1 MSFLQY
7 MRRVAEEH
15 LVALYDSRNQLYY
28 NRERF
33 DSLVGRF
40 IVLCRQEVAIA
51 AGAPGMQGRRE
62 ELEEFT
68 WKAIGVWCYWNMRS
82 PVST

>member
-7 MRRVAEEH
+7 MRKVAEEH
-15 LVALYDSRNQLYY
+15 LVALYDSRNQLYD

-40 IVLCRQEVAIA
+40 ILLFRQEVAIA
-51 AGAPGMQGRRE
+51 AGAPGMQARRE
-62 ELEEFT
+62 EVEEFT
-68 WKAIGVWCYWNMRS
+68 WKAIGVWWDWNLRS